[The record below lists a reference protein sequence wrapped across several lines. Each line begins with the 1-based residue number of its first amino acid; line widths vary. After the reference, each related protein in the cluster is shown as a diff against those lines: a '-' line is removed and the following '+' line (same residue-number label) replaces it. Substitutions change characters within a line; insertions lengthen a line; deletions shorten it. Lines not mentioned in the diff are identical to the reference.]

1 MKLFPEVPGQSDS
14 ARGKPGSL
22 GPKMLSMVILTM
34 VIGGLML
41 NFFNQGKEKKENYEE
56 IPAGVP
62 VVVEPQQPW
71 S

>member
-14 ARGKPGSL
+14 ARGNPGSL

-41 NFFNQGKEKKENYEE
+41 NFFNQG
-56 IPAGVP
+56 
-62 VVVEPQQPW
+62 
-71 S
+71 